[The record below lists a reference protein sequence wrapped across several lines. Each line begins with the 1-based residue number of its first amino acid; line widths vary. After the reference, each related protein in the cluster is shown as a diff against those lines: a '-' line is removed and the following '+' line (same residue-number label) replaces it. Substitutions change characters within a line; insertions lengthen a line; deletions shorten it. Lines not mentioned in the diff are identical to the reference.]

1 MKKAVKVISVLSAL
15 SLAALFT
22 GCSSDSGGSSD
33 ASEDGLITVKIA
45 TDGTATGSAVALG
58 VQMGFFEE
66 QGLKVELTAS
76 PNPPAGVAAL
86 QSNEIDV
93 ASVPVIPALNA
104 QAEGINIVSIAPVAG
119 YTGDPALDA
128 DYDVQSIMI
137 PAGSDI
143 KTAKDL
149 EGRKVG
155 IPARKAIFEAFIIDE
170 VTKQGGDPSTIE
182 WIALDFVS
190 QVEALDQG
198 RIDAAALPLPFNVE
212 AENNGATTLWYPSL
226 AFYEKGQTSTWLI
239 SPKMQEDPGLV
250 KKIQDAILKSNEY
263 ANEHRDEAIDAGS
276 ELTGISPDELRASGK
291 FNYFPNTLDVDA
303 LKIANDKLVAMNFI
317 KASVPVDD
325 FVIPTSQ

>member
-1 MKKAVKVISVLSAL
+1 MLSAL
-15 SLAALFT
+15 SLAVLFT
-22 GCSSDSGGSSD
+22 GCASDSGGGD
-33 ASEDGLITVKIA
+33 TADGLVTVKMA

-58 VQMGFFEE
+58 LQEGFFEE
-66 QGLKVELTAS
+66 QGINLELTAS

-86 QSNEIDV
+86 QSNELDV

-119 YTGDPALDA
+119 YTGDPERDVEH
-128 DYDVQSIMI
+128 DVQSIMV

-143 KTAKDL
+143 KTPGDL
-149 EGRKVG
+149 EGKKVG

-170 VTKQGGDPSTIE
+170 VTKAGGDPSTIE

-212 AENNGATTLWYPSL
+212 AESNGATTLWYPSL

-239 SPKMQEDPGLV
+239 SPKLQEDPELI
-250 KKIQDAILKSNEY
+250 KKIQTAIIRSNEF
-263 ANEHRDEAIDAGS
+263 ANDNRDAAIDAGA
-276 ELTGISPDELRASGK
+276 ELTGISTDELRASGK
-291 FNYFPNTLDVDA
+291 FSYFPTTLDVDA
-303 LKIANDKLVAMNFI
+303 LKLANDKLVAMNFI
-317 KASVPVDD
+317 KASVPVDE
-325 FVIPTSQ
+325 FVIPTEN